1 MATDSAMQRRLMDL
15 FKERLEVHVPSAE
28 TDLMAMGLMD
38 SLLFVELLVQIEQE
52 FGITIAMEN
61 LELDQF
67 RSVASIARFLEQVQA
82 AA

>member
-1 MATDSAMQRRLMDL
+1 MQCRLMDL
-15 FKERLEVHVPSAE
+15 FRERLEVQVPSPE
-28 TDLMAMGLMD
+28 TDLMATGLMD
-38 SLLFVELLVQIEQE
+38 SLVFVELLVQIEQE

-67 RSVASIARFLEQVQA
+67 RSIVSIVRFLEQLQA